1 MARSMPNTLAPG
13 PQPGTVS
20 SDAPKRTSEHLGDV
34 ENRRPRRGRTCV
46 GRIDL
51 EEAIGRKLMDA
62 SGAQEEPETLV
73 EA

>member
-1 MARSMPNTLAPG
+1 M
-13 PQPGTVS
+13 
-20 SDAPKRTSEHLGDV
+20 
-34 ENRRPRRGRTCV
+34 TCV
-46 GRIDL
+46 GWIDW